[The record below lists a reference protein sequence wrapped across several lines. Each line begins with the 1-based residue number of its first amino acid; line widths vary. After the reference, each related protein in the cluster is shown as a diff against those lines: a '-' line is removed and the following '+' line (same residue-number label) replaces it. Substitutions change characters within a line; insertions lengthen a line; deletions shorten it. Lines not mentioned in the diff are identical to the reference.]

1 MPYYFLAFCSSLN
14 ILTHFSTLTNLLF
27 VEMVHKSWKVFLIIE
42 SLCVPSMY
50 SNESGR
56 NCCFTYYIDK
66 KMEDHRGKFLF
77 QDLTTNK
84 WFEPWGLNPVSCSR
98 ICALTP
104 RTALGSFQE
113 THPPPPSSV
122 LPLSC
127 YCLSCPASSSSWA
140 VSSHLLAATGERSHC
155 FSAKPVLHLH
165 LTITLPAFL
174 DTRFLIDTHIGFSM
188 YQNDFKSIKIL
199 SDI

>member
-1 MPYYFLAFCSSLN
+1 MFPACIVMNQAGIVVLLITLIRKWKITEGSSFFKISQPISDLN
-14 ILTHFSTLTNLLF
+14 LEVWTL
-27 VEMVHKSWKVFLIIE
+27 SA
-42 SLCVPSMY
+42 
-50 SNESGR
+50 
-56 NCCFTYYIDK
+56 
-66 KMEDHRGKFLF
+66 
-77 QDLTTNK
+77 
-84 WFEPWGLNPVSCSR
+84 SCSR

-174 DTRFLIDTHIGFSM
+174 DTQFLIDTHIGFSM